1 MSSKNHSPE
10 SSRSLE
16 DNAREVFRRAQRNLS
31 EQLHHCEDSVRQSP
45 ANSVVVA
52 GLVGYFLHVLPIGAL
67 LGGIVRLLAALVRP
81 TIFLY
86 VAAKLIDGMRS
97 SANAEIK

>member
-1 MSSKNHSPE
+1 M
-10 SSRSLE
+10 
-16 DNAREVFRRAQRNLS
+16 
-31 EQLHHCEDSVRQSP
+31 RQSP

-52 GLVGYFLHVLPIGAL
+52 GLVGYFLHILPIGAL

-86 VAAKLIDGMRS
+86 VAAKLVESLRTSANTGIKIDGP
-97 SANAEIK
+97 A